1 MTDNDK
7 NVSITALEAYID
19 PAAIKAAER
28 KLAEVAAMSAYI
40 RASNGEDVVMPA
52 LDEGRAPTEDEIQR
66 DKAIQ
71 EMKGLLS
78 ITKLSDQPTSAII
91 RDRILA
97 AGDKFYSNS
106 NISQHIHPG
115 ELEELIDEATAAFA
129 NVLDVLVIDQQNDPN
144 AIGTAKRLAKMYI
157 NELMEGRYYPAP
169 DITAFPN
176 QHTGKETGFGGM
188 LVVRSEIKSMCSH
201 HHQIVD
207 GVAYIGI
214 IPKGKVIGLSKYT
227 RLAQHLARRGT
238 LQEELAEDI
247 AQGIMEATGS
257 ADVGIMVMAT
267 HGCCQNRGIMA
278 NNSNTQTTVLYGD
291 FMDDPTVRKEFHDNV
306 MMQILKE
313 GR

>member
-1 MTDNDK
+1 MTSYSNKPTDGEINAMK
-7 NVSITALEAYID
+7 NILSIVEKLHSGKLVTMAPEASRLSEDGTKMHDLISDLENIAHQPVSERIRERLEA
-19 PAAIKAAER
+19 
-28 KLAEVAAMSAYI
+28 
-40 RASNGEDVVMPA
+40 
-52 LDEGRAPTEDEIQR
+52 
-66 DKAIQ
+66 
-71 EMKGLLS
+71 
-78 ITKLSDQPTSAII
+78 
-91 RDRILA
+91 
-97 AGDKFYSNS
+97 AGKPYYSNS
-106 NISQHIHPG
+106 NISEFIDFERG
-115 ELEELIDEATAAFA
+115 ELDELIKEATDAFA
-129 NVLDVLVIDQQNDPN
+129 NVLDVLVIDQKNDPN

-176 QHTGKETGFGGM
+176 QHTGKDTGFNGM

-201 HHQIVD
+201 HHQIVY

-214 IPKGKVIGLSKYT
+214 IPKEKVIGLSKYT

-247 AQGIMEATGS
+247 AQGIIEATDS

>member
-1 MTDNDK
+1 MT
-7 NVSITALEAYID
+7 TF
-19 PAAIKAAER
+19 R
-28 KLAEVAAMSAYI
+28 KPSAVEVNAMKS
-40 RASNGEDVVMPA
+40 
-52 LDEGRAPTEDEIQR
+52 
-66 DKAIQ
+66 
-71 EMKGLLS
+71 
-78 ITKLSDQPTSAII
+78 II
-91 RDRILA
+91 RIVEQIDVPHVVSGVAVNPAQLSPSDAYSKEQYDKEVNIMKKLIADLSYVEGQTTSQRIRERLDA
-97 AGDKFYSNS
+97 AGKPYYSNS
-106 NISQHIHPG
+106 NISDFIEDG
-115 ELEELIDEATAAFA
+115 EIDELIAEATAAFA

-176 QHTGKETGFGGM
+176 QHTGKDTGFGGM

>member
-1 MTDNDK
+1 MTNFRKPTVTEVNAMKSIIRIVEQIDVPQV
-7 NVSITALEAYID
+7 VSG
-19 PAAIKAAER
+19 
-28 KLAEVAAMSAYI
+28 VA
-40 RASNGEDVVMPA
+40 VMPA
-52 LDEGRAPTEDEIQR
+52 QLSASEQYGKEVTIMKKLLADLSFVEDQTVSQRIRERLD
-66 DKAIQ
+66 
-71 EMKGLLS
+71 
-78 ITKLSDQPTSAII
+78 
-91 RDRILA
+91 A
-97 AGDKFYSNS
+97 AGKPYYSNS
-106 NISQHIHPG
+106 NISDFIHEG
-115 ELEELIDEATAAFA
+115 EIDELIAEATTAFA
-129 NVLDVLVIDQQNDPN
+129 HVLDVLVIDQQNDPN

-176 QHTGKETGFGGM
+176 QHTGKDTGFSGM

-257 ADVGIMVMAT
+257 SDVAVYVEAT
-267 HGCCQNRGIMA
+267 HGCCENRGIMA
-278 NNSNTQTTVLYGD
+278 NNSNTQTTVLHGD
-291 FMDDPTVRKEFHDNV
+291 FMVDPTLRKEFHDNV
-306 MMQILKE
+306 MFQKLNK
-313 GR
+313 